1 MKRDRELKEIVKE
14 LVSKYIK
21 AKPTRI
27 RLKLN
32 YSDDNSSISIKGKD
46 LDETVDYHNAIDFN
60 SFANGVLEAYEEVY
74 GELKAVPISFREEI
88 YENDKVRLDL
98 YPTGSAG
105 TFDIFVEYKILEEW

>member
-1 MKRDRELKEIVKE
+1 MKRDKEPKEIVKE

-32 YSDDNSSISIKGKD
+32 YSNNSSISIRGND
-46 LDETVDYHNAIDFN
+46 LDETVDYHNAIDFT
-60 SFANGVLEAYEEVY
+60 SFANGVLEAYREAY
-74 GELKAVPISFREEI
+74 GELRTIPISFREEI
-88 YENDKVRLDL
+88 YENEKVSLDL

-105 TFDIFVEYKILEEW
+105 VFDIFINYKE

>member
-1 MKRDRELKEIVKE
+1 MERDKEPKEIVRE
-14 LVSKYIK
+14 LVSRYIK

-32 YSDDNSSISIKGKD
+32 YSNDNSSISIKGKD
-46 LDETVDYHNAIDFN
+46 LDETFDYHNDIDFT
-60 SFANGVLEAYEEVY
+60 SFANGVLEAYEKVY

-105 TFDIFVEYKILEEW
+105 IFDIFVEYKDS